1 MASKSTK
8 SSKAVKKAKRARRRA
23 RSLQVSGQVADR
35 ETGQGLP
42 GLRVEVIHAV
52 PGDEKSLGFAV
63 TDDRGIYEYT
73 FTADALGKAEKEGPA
88 LRMRVFGS
96 TGIMLGESEITRRA
110 SERSAIDVRVAPSEA
125 RLTEYEQLLGE
136 ISPGRRGDTLA
147 DLDSK
152 GIAALAQ
159 QIGRE
164 RRSIELLVESARL
177 AREIRLPMEVLYA
190 LGREGIQLTAS
201 GLAAISSDRVKA
213 ALENGAKLGT
223 VPAGVSDL
231 AGAAA
236 ARLESIRADRAP
248 LSDVAGPTHAGMS
261 AALGAFLGERGVRT
275 LADVRSSAGLT
286 DLKDLPA
293 AADEQTLRRLAA
305 HAQLN
310 LLASGPETNA
320 KLIEAGYT
328 TLSGIANVSSGDFV
342 DSLRGSIEADQAKE
356 LHAIATAQTSLLNNM
371 ITGLRVSSGG
381 TVQAQYSAVIAPT
394 CGCESCQDAASPMAY
409 LADLLDYTL
418 RHLKNNGTAVTL
430 TFLQDRFHQPFRDLP
445 ATCEVQEKRV
455 RQVRICIE
463 VLREHLPA
471 PFDTATP
478 QSYLEGAY
486 VRLLQAI
493 GTSLEEVRRMRAIKD
508 PGERQA
514 VAARLGIELRRQRA
528 LPNDP
533 DEIDQLFLDTD
544 RNSPANPGWPR
555 KLSEEQLEQLFGLRD
570 THRPPLDPDVFPE
583 VLGWRMR
590 YLRSRWQA
598 EDGAT
603 SGPLGEYPIIDP
615 DYVGFADL
623 KDTTQNPTPRSA
635 RNRITWS
642 VLDFLEDR
650 RTWLATTLAELDQT
664 RRATSLTQLLD
675 LLQTNLYFVGTT
687 GMNGITVPVLLDLR
701 QKKQGGSDIGPLLQP
716 LRLDEDTFEY
726 LSYIAELDQNGD
738 PILDSEWADFY
749 SILVGRIK
757 KYVMYPIWRAE
768 EVRDPLNRNSR
779 ITLSSDYFRIRPAA
793 FSGGQLEWTL
803 ERWRTSAQV
812 RETWDTTLRARI
824 EQEEAVIGA
833 LRAAVDATEEAL
845 LAGLRDQ
852 LRIDAGMWG
861 TPRLPTANALTGYLE
876 IDTQAEACQ
885 ITTRVAQAIETLQ
898 GLLFGSRNGLLE
910 DDALILD
917 AADFDEEWQWIGSYA
932 AWRSAMLVFLYPENA
947 LRPTLRSLQSQPFK
961 DFLTGC
967 RAFSKQMTAA
977 DADALARTYAEYFKD
992 VCSLHFE
999 AVCGSYYPPAQDAPL
1014 ERMELSGTY
1023 FLIVARADSGT
1034 LYYCL
1039 QDTQPYWWLSSGFR
1053 RTVWNPIPGMERGAQ
1068 VRSIFPVVSP
1078 AGWTIGLHVEVPQP
1092 GSESKAYTFSFDGD
1106 VWSKG
1111 IEGKLPALFCSAIIE
1126 DARLRSAPG
1135 GTAGAA
1141 LEWRLSSLDRTVL
1154 MDVDG
1159 DGRKELILIAD
1170 NTEPDQTRRIGL
1182 VREQNG
1188 GLVLDRVGFLPQGW
1202 RVPSGEPVVLRMQL
1216 VQSPARRREGLLLV
1230 RTAGATADF
1239 GVAGL
1244 AASGVFGLVAST
1256 TGGTIANASGQNPW
1270 TIEPGPRFQ
1279 SVDLDGDGYSELV
1292 VLGAEFSVTD
1302 FRGTITIIQNV
1313 TVLRVRETG
1322 FTLISTGSTQPVQ
1335 TWAAVP
1341 DSQSVGRSVLVVQ
1354 RTGRVY
1360 PTGALQSPLVRIWST
1375 TALAQRGP
1383 SESSAMLQPSAAP
1396 PLGFEDP
1403 KSGAAVFWGFQ
1414 RGDRFLPLD
1423 FDGVSAGYEIL
1434 LTNGSRSDTA
1444 IMVLEPPPPV
1454 AVAAPG
1460 GKNPPPD
1467 SSFGLTWRTAGRID
1481 PSNVTSGQTWQ
1492 RQTGDRMIAADVDGD
1507 GNQEILILAPDDRR
1521 IAVLGRGAAGAL
1533 EVRQSNEIGLGGPIR
1548 GSAPLWPLAKA
1559 ARYLAGDIDGD
1570 GCDEIL
1576 AFAPGGPIGILRG
1589 GAALKSAYDLGMRDS
1604 FGPSSVQ
1611 ARTVIPLNSPLW
1623 SAERPA
1629 QIQAAYESNMYFA
1642 GDPDVFYLDE
1652 AYYFVPMELGLRLR
1666 ESGDYTGALDWFR
1679 SDYDYARPPEHRKNC
1694 YKLVLDAGDPDYQR
1708 SRDWLQDPLNP
1719 HAIAETRK
1727 NSYTKFTILA
1737 IVRCLLDF
1745 ADAEFTRATSESIP
1759 RAREL
1764 YLTALELL
1772 DSEELRQ
1779 HEQECSDL
1787 IGRLRIQVGDDE
1799 EIWTWYEIREALRKV
1814 GKAKQLATVVEELQ
1828 ELLPTGEDRRARL
1841 EQARRITA
1849 QTLEVAQGA
1858 EIPTLVTVTTERA
1871 PALQAASAAILSDS
1885 AAAEAVAYLGGG
1897 ASGVGQRAYASSPG
1911 ELASSSAAATAD
1923 DGVPVSI
1930 VEIGKKGRVQYV
1942 PAPSLA
1948 FCIPFNP
1955 VVQAA
1960 RSHAELCLHKLR
1972 ACRNI
1977 AGMELRLEP
1986 YAAPT
1991 AAQPNL
1997 QTLGDGDQLPARP
2010 ALNLQPLPYRYSV
2023 LIERTKQLVELAR
2036 QMEGSMLSFL
2046 ASADQEKY
2054 QEIKARQDLALT
2066 QAGLRLK
2073 DIQLIQADDGVV
2085 NARLQ
2090 RERAQLQAGHF
2101 TGLLD
2106 AGWSENEE
2114 LQMANLVIADL
2125 HQHATAISA
2134 WVEAFMSPTGSI
2146 TSAISASGSAW
2157 GMNVQIHALLA
2168 SFERREEE
2176 WRFQE
2181 DLAQQDVRI
2190 GEQQIRLAQDQV
2202 RVATQE
2208 RAISGLQVEH
2218 AGQILDFLTIKKFTN
2233 YDLYEWMSG
2242 AMEQVYRFFLQ
2253 QATSMAQVAEQQLS
2267 FERQEILS
2275 TFIQADYWEAPA
2287 SRQSTDFSLP
2297 GAQGTATSTR
2307 GLTGSARLLR
2317 DVYELDQYAF
2327 LKNQRKLQL
2336 TETLS
2341 LAQLDPFAFQRFR
2354 QTGVLQFS
2362 TPMSL
2367 FDRKFPG
2374 HYLRLIKRVRT
2385 SVIALVPPAQG
2396 IRATLSTTGTSR
2408 VVIGNGPFDRVT
2420 IQRGPESTA
2429 LSSPVNASGLF
2440 DLDAQPELLVPF
2452 EGIGVD
2458 ATWEFSMPKA
2468 SNLFNYDTIADVLV
2482 TIDYTALNSFDYQQ
2496 QVLMALDRRVSA
2508 DRPFSFRRELSD
2520 QWYDLHNA
2528 ELLDEPDRMVVRFRT
2543 ELSDF
2548 PPNIQDLTVR
2558 HVVLHFTGQIAA
2570 IADIEDVDL
2579 QFTSDLGGAGGGA
2592 AQPVNGHVS
2601 TRTGAWNSLIGQ
2613 RLPGEWVLSLRP
2625 LATDPNRVQK
2635 LGALTELFKAD
2646 KQAERI
2652 QDIHLVVTF
2661 GGTLPAWPA

>member
-1 MASKSTK
+1 MASKSKK
-8 SSKAVKKAKRARRRA
+8 SKPSRRRA
-23 RSLQVSGQVADR
+23 RSLRVSGQVADR

-52 PGDEKSLGFAV
+52 PGDERSLGFAV
-63 TDDRGIYEYT
+63 TDDRGIYEYA
-73 FTADALGKAEKEGPA
+73 FTAAALGKTEREGPG
-88 LRMRVFGS
+88 LRMRVFGP
-96 TGIMLGESEITRRA
+96 TGIMLGESGITRPA
-110 SERSAIDVRVAPSEA
+110 SERSTIDVSVALSEA
-125 RLTEYEQLLGE
+125 RLTEYEQLLADIG
-136 ISPGRRGDTLA
+136 SGRRGARLA

-152 GIAALAQ
+152 DIAALAQ
-159 QIGRE
+159 QLGRE
-164 RRSIELLVESARL
+164 RQSIELLVESARL
-177 AREIRLPMEVLYA
+177 ARELRLPIEVLYA
-190 LGREGIQLTAS
+190 LGREGIPLAAS
-201 GLAAISSDRVKA
+201 GLMAISSDRLEA
-213 ALENGAKLGT
+213 AVEERIKLGT
-223 VPAGVSDL
+223 VPAGVRDL

-236 ARLESIRADRAP
+236 ARLENIRADRAP
-248 LSDVAGPTHAGMS
+248 LSDVSGPTRAGMS

-275 LADVRSSAGLT
+275 LADVRNAGGLAG
-286 DLKDLPA
+286 LKDLPA
-293 AADEQTLRRLAA
+293 AADEQTLRRLEA

-310 LLASGPETNA
+310 LLPSGPGTNA

-328 TLSGIANVSSGDFV
+328 TLAGIANVSSGDFV
-342 DSLRGSIEADQAKE
+342 GSLAGSIDADQAKE
-356 LHAIATAQTSLLNNM
+356 LHSIATAQTSLLNNM
-371 ITGLRVSSGG
+371 ITGQRVSNGG
-381 TVQAQYSAVIAPT
+381 TAQAQYSALIAPT
-394 CGCESCQDAASPMAY
+394 CGCEKCQDAASPMAY

-418 RHLKNNGTAVTL
+418 RHLKNNGTPVTL
-430 TFLQDRFHQPFRDLP
+430 TFLQERFHQPFRDLP
-445 ATCEVQEKRV
+445 ATCDVQERKI

-471 PFDTATP
+471 PFDAATP

-486 VRLLQAI
+486 FRLLQAI
-493 GTSLEEVRRMRAIKD
+493 GTSFEEVRRMRAIKD

-533 DEIDQLFLDTD
+533 DEIDRLFLDTN
-544 RNSPANPGWPR
+544 RNSPANPGWPQ

-598 EDGAT
+598 EDRSA

-650 RTWLATTLAELDQT
+650 RTWLATTLAELDQA
-664 RRATSLTQLLD
+664 RRTTSLTQLLD
-675 LLQTNLYFVGTT
+675 LLQTNVYAVGTT
-687 GMNGITVPVLLDLR
+687 GMDGITVPVLLDLLHKR
-701 QKKQGGSDIGPLLQP
+701 QDGNDIGPLLQP

-738 PILDSEWADFY
+738 PILDSEWAEFY

-757 KYVMYPIWRAE
+757 RYVMHAIWRSE
-768 EVRDPLNRNSR
+768 EVRDPLNRNSG

-803 ERWRTSAQV
+803 ERWRTSAQI
-812 RETWDTTLRARI
+812 RETWETTLRVRI

-833 LRAAVDATEEAL
+833 LRSAVDATEEAL
-845 LAGLRDQ
+845 LAALRDQ

-898 GLLFGSRNGLLE
+898 GLLFGARNGLLE
-910 DDALILD
+910 DDALTLD
-917 AADFDEEWQWIGSYA
+917 APDFDEEWQWIGSYA

-947 LRPTLRSLQSQPFK
+947 LRPTLRRLQSQPFK
-961 DFLTGC
+961 DFVIGC

-999 AVCGSYYPPAQDAPL
+999 AVCGSYYPPAHDAPV
-1014 ERMELSGTY
+1014 ERMELSGSY

-1039 QDTQPYWWLSSGFR
+1039 QDAPPYWWLSSGFR
-1053 RTVWNPIPGMERGAQ
+1053 RTVWNPIPGMERGAH
-1068 VRSIFPVVSP
+1068 VRTIFPVLSP
-1078 AGWTIGLHVEVPQP
+1078 AGWTICLHVEVAQP

-1106 VWSKG
+1106 AWSKG

-1135 GTAGAA
+1135 GSAGAA

-1170 NTEPDQTRRIGL
+1170 DTEPDQTRRIGL

-1230 RTAGATADF
+1230 RTAGASADF

-1256 TGGTIANASGQNPW
+1256 TGGTIAMANGQNPW

-1292 VLGAEFSVTD
+1292 VLGAEFAVTD
-1302 FRGTITIIQNV
+1302 FRGTITILQSL
-1313 TVLRVRETG
+1313 TVLRVRATG
-1322 FTLISTGSTQPVQ
+1322 FTLISAGSTQPVQ

-1341 DSQSVGRSVLVVQ
+1341 DSQDVGRSVLVVQ

-1360 PTGALQSPLVRIWST
+1360 PTGALHQPLVRILST
-1375 TALAQRGP
+1375 TGLAQRGA
-1383 SESSAMLQPSAAP
+1383 ESMAILQPSAAP

-1403 KSGAAVFWGFQ
+1403 KSAAAVFWGFE
-1414 RGDRFLPLD
+1414 RGDRFLPLN
-1423 FDGVSAGYEIL
+1423 FDGASAGYEIL
-1434 LTNGSRSDTA
+1434 LTSGSRNDTA

-1454 AVAAPG
+1454 SVAAPG
-1460 GKNPPPD
+1460 GTNPPPD
-1467 SSFGLTWRTAGRID
+1467 SSFGLTWRTTGRID
-1481 PSNVTSGQTWQ
+1481 PSDVTSGQTWQ
-1492 RQTGDRMIAADVDGD
+1492 RQAGDRLIVADVDGD

-1521 IAVLGRGAAGAL
+1521 MAVLGRGAVGAL
-1533 EVRQSNEIGLGGPIR
+1533 AVRQSNEIGLGGPIR
-1548 GSAPLWPLAKA
+1548 GAAPLWPLAQA
-1559 ARYLAGDIDGD
+1559 ARYVAGDIDGD

-1611 ARTVIPLNSPLW
+1611 ARTVVPLNSPLW
-1623 SAERPA
+1623 SPDRPA
-1629 QIQAAYESNMYFA
+1629 HIQAAYESNMYFA

-1679 SDYDYARPPEHRKNC
+1679 SNYDYDRPPERRKNC
-1694 YKLVLDAGDPDYQR
+1694 YKLVLDSGAPDYQR

-1719 HAIAETRK
+1719 HAIAETRR
-1727 NSYTKFTILA
+1727 NSYTKFTVLA

-1772 DSEELRQ
+1772 DSPELQQ

-1799 EIWTWYEIREALRKV
+1799 EIWTWYEIREALHKV
-1814 GKAKQLATVVEELQ
+1814 GKVKQLATAVEELQ
-1828 ELLPTGEDRRARL
+1828 ELLPSGEDRRARL
-1841 EQARRITA
+1841 DQARKITA
-1849 QTLEVAQGA
+1849 KTLEIAQGA
-1858 EIPTLVTVTTERA
+1858 EIPTLATVATERA
-1871 PALQAASAAILSDS
+1871 PARQAASAAILSDS
-1885 AAAEAVAYLGGG
+1885 AAAEAVAYLGGAATG
-1897 ASGVGQRAYASSPG
+1897 AGKRAYGSSAG
-1911 ELASSSAAATAD
+1911 ELASSSAAMTAG
-1923 DGVPVSI
+1923 DGVPLSNVN
-1930 VEIGKKGRVQYV
+1930 IGKQGRLQYV

-1991 AAQPNL
+1991 AAQPNI
-1997 QTLGDGDQLPARP
+1997 QTLGDGSQLPARP

-2036 QMEGSMLSFL
+2036 QMESSMLSFL

-2134 WVEAFMSPTGSI
+2134 WVEAFISPTGSI

-2157 GMNVQIHALLA
+2157 GMNVQIHELLA

-2181 DLAQQDVRI
+2181 DLARQDVRI
-2190 GEQQIRLAQDQV
+2190 GEQQVRLAQDQV

-2275 TFIQADYWEAPA
+2275 TFIQADYWEPPA
-2287 SRQSTDFSLP
+2287 SGQSTDFSLP

-2396 IRATLSTTGTSR
+2396 IRATLATTGTSR
-2408 VVIGNGPFDRVT
+2408 VVIGNGPFEMVT

-2440 DLDAQPELLVPF
+2440 DPDAQPELLVPF

-2458 ATWEFSMPKA
+2458 ATWEFRMPKG

-2496 QVLMALDRRVSA
+2496 HVLGALDRRISA
-2508 DRPFSFRRELSD
+2508 DRPFSFRQVLSD

-2528 ELLDEPDRMVVRFRT
+2528 DLLDEPDRMVVRFRT
-2543 ELSDF
+2543 ELSNF
-2548 PPNIQDLTVR
+2548 PPNIQDLSVR
-2558 HVVLHFTGQIAA
+2558 HVVLHFTGQTAA
-2570 IADIEDVDL
+2570 IGNIEDVDL
-2579 QFTSDLGGAGGGA
+2579 QFISDLGGAGGGA
-2592 AQPVNGHVS
+2592 AQPVDGHVS
-2601 TRTGAWNSLIGQ
+2601 TRAGAWNSLIGQ

-2625 LATDPNRVQK
+2625 PVTDPNRVQK
-2635 LGALTELFKAD
+2635 LEALVELFKAD
-2646 KQAERI
+2646 KRTERI